1 MVDSDTTCIE
11 VLPGR
16 NRIAVDINY
25 GAVALTHRR
34 LYYLVKALM
43 GVGPGA

>member
-1 MVDSDTTCIE
+1 MVDSGTTCVE

>member
-1 MVDSDTTCIE
+1 M
-11 VLPGR
+11 
-16 NRIAVDINY
+16 DINY
-25 GAVALTHRR
+25 SAVTLTHRR